1 MNEVQVPVSQDRAP
15 VALNLAKFL
24 KGHVQLKERVAL
36 LDNTQDIDM
45 FRFKRLTRLLQSPE
59 YKKQQQQPNSGLPPI
74 SLPEDLGNTLVMMIQ
89 NQLII
94 PVSKLHF
101 AEIKQVR
108 GWKPSREKP
117 TLRRT
122 DKATMEPDQ
131 YYAWTY
137 TKPNPFILLYSIL
150 AIAGVF
156 TIILFPLWPQFM
168 KVGVWYLLMAL
179 LGFLG
184 LLFATGIVRF
194 IIYLFSLVA
203 CQQPF
208 WLFPNLFADCGF
220 FDSFK
225 PLYAWGDGGD
235 KGKKKAKKVKQAKE
249 LQVSTNDTANSPSTS
264 ASDAAASGASTSATL
279 ASRRKV
285 TLEDVDE

>member
-1 MNEVQVPVSQDRAP
+1 MSEVQVPVSQDRVP
-15 VALNLAKFL
+15 VALNLARFL
-24 KGHVQLKERVAL
+24 KGHAQLKERMAL

-45 FRFKRLTRLLQSPE
+45 FRFKRLARLLQSPE
-59 YKKQQQQPNSGLPPI
+59 YQKQQQQPNAGLPPI
-74 SLPEDLGNTLVMMIQ
+74 TLPEELANTFVMMIQ

-94 PVSKLHF
+94 PVSKLHY
-101 AEIKQVR
+101 AEIKLVR

-122 DKATMEPDQ
+122 EKATMDPDQ
-131 YYAWTY
+131 YYAWIY

-150 AIAGVF
+150 AIVGVF

-203 CQQPF
+203 CQRSF

-225 PLYAWGDGGD
+225 PLYAWGDDGE
-235 KGKKKAKKVKQAKE
+235 KGKKKTKKTKKAQSPA
-249 LQVSTNDTANSPSTS
+249 SGTASPSSTQS
-264 ASDAAASGASTSATL
+264 NNAATSGASTSATL

-285 TLEDVDE
+285 ILEDVDE